1 MRRRMSFWRSVGV
14 LATVVMLAGAL
25 HMMQT
30 GLSNLVLA
38 RAAKAKKRAQR
49 LRLERIRAAKRF
61 SAPSR

>member
-1 MRRRMSFWRSVGV
+1 
-14 LATVVMLAGAL
+14 
-25 HMMQT
+25 MMQT